1 MDDDAAVRTDN
12 LSSTNAAAT
21 DSAWTTVGSPTAA
34 PSVTQQ
40 ESQPASIH
48 TPSPRATLDFDENS
62 IAVDSGAADDFG
74 SVDPTSNTLDDA
86 RGGMTLISATGD
98 LRTSVATDDFDVP
111 LPSEGRNH
119 HAFRQGDVQQP
130 PLSVGKACDEGC
142 DEVSFKRTHCSFL
155 KDDIELF

>member
-1 MDDDAAVRTDN
+1 MDDRRITHSRPIGHAAGI
-12 LSSTNAAAT
+12 
-21 DSAWTTVGSPTAA
+21 TTSLHPH
-34 PSVTQQ
+34 PQ
-40 ESQPASIH
+40 
-48 TPSPRATLDFDENS
+48 